1 MAVLTNSEKAQIRN
15 ILERKFPNVTWPKAA
30 VNDAA
35 QVVEDFLAD
44 NQASVATS
52 INTATVTPH
61 GVTFTANQ
69 KKVLSAAVFY
79 LKYVKD
85 IV

>member
-1 MAVLTNSEKAQIRN
+1 MAVLTNPEKAQIRN
-15 ILERKFPNVTWPKAA
+15 ILEKKFPNVTWPKAA

-35 QVVEDFLAD
+35 QVVEDFLSN

-52 INTATVTPH
+52 INTATAPYSI
-61 GVTFTANQ
+61 TFTAAQ
-69 KKVLSAAVFY
+69 KKALSAAVFY
-79 LKYVKD
+79 LKYIKD